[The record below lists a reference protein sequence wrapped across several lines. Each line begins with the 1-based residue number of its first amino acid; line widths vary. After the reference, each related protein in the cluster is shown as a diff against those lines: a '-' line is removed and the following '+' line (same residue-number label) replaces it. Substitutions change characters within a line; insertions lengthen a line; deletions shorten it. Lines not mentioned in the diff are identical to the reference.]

1 MSASPKGPVRPTARA
16 LGLFIVRE
24 SDEWNL
30 EMFNAMREQ
39 TYAAHDDIDDVRA
52 VRELGTLPMSSNTFK
67 LKDGT
72 EVFVHPLSRGNTR
85 AYLFKVGDY
94 WHFWSMASATKKDD
108 DGNNEVTDLLIETFS
123 LLRPVNV
130 YVHNVSRLVRDRAQG
145 ARLQAALDEHVDVVW
160 AGSTPF
166 YFSGE
171 MSAAGVM
178 MFSMFAIVASM
189 EREWIVQ
196 RLLAGKVAK
205 WRRGEWMPGPNSVP
219 VGYTLDPKTRQLVVD
234 EGQRWIVEEV
244 LKVLAFGVT
253 PAQMQRDLDKA
264 GLLTKNNH
272 RRLGVKVPVGTM
284 ISPEGLVNSLYSFV
298 SVWCHGEYLYRHVNA
313 FKDLNA
319 LSGVVIARDPSK
331 EKDPGEL
338 QLLCQVPLPA
348 GGWAAPEL
356 LEAVVVAARR
366 NSARL
371 VKSGHTEMRPLT
383 QEVENTSANSDLHQD
398 LLTGDRM
405 RATDLE
411 ARRRFS
417 SRAKEHLAPFT
428 GRGWRDGNYWYELRS
443 APYEGYTVVRWPL
456 RDERVR
462 DRAGFSN
469 SQRDDA
475 A

>member
-1 MSASPKGPVRPTARA
+1 MNASPKGPVTPRA

-39 TYAAHDDIDDVRA
+39 TYAAHDDKDDVRA
-52 VRELGTLPMSSNTFK
+52 VRELGTTPMSSSTFK
-67 LKDGT
+67 LRDGT
-72 EVFVHPLSRGNTR
+72 EVVVHPLTRGNTT
-85 AYLFKVGDY
+85 AFLFKVGDY
-94 WHFWSMASATKKDD
+94 WHFWSMASATKRDD
-108 DGNNEVTDLLIETFS
+108 DGNNEVTDLIIEQLA

-166 YFSGE
+166 HFSGE
-171 MSAAGVM
+171 MAAAGAM

-219 VGYTLDPKTRQLVVD
+219 VGYVLDPKTRQLVVD
-234 EGQRWIVEEV
+234 ESQRPLVLEV
-244 LKVLAFGVT
+244 LKVLAYGVT

-284 ISPEGLVNSLYSFV
+284 ISPEGLVNSLYSFA
-298 SVWCHGEYLYRHVNA
+298 SVWCDGEYLFRHTNA
-313 FKDLNA
+313 FKDIESLA
-319 LSGVVIARDPSK
+319 GVVIARDHSI
-331 EKDPGEL
+331 ENDPGEL
-338 QLLCQVPLPA
+338 QLLCKVSLPE
-348 GGWAAPEL
+348 GGWAPPEL
-356 LEAVVVAARR
+356 LDAVVLAARR

-371 VKSGHTEMRPLT
+371 VRAGHTEMRPLT
-383 QEVENTSANSDLHQD
+383 SEIENTSANLGLHQD

-405 RATDLE
+405 RATDPD
-411 ARRRFS
+411 ARRRFK
-417 SRAKEHLAPFT
+417 SRAMELIAPFT
-428 GRGWRDGNYWYELRS
+428 GRGWRDGGYWYELRS
-443 APYEGYTVVRWPL
+443 GPNETYTVVRWPL
-456 RDERVR
+456 RGERLR
-462 DRAGFSN
+462 DRGGFSN
-469 SQRDDA
+469 SDRDDA